1 MAPGQTAFGHSF
13 SHAGAPRATSGTF
26 TSRSSF
32 KGMRKPLLRKAMPKA
47 FSFGGMTWQVV
58 HEVPYRLAKIGNAE
72 SGSANT
78 QRTRLDTTHRKN
90 TGYTYHVTARKRKIL
105 IVDDDAGIR
114 SSLSMILQSWGFE
127 PLLAADASEAMYLA
141 EKQDPDI
148 VISDVVMPETSG
160 LELLKMLKAS
170 DPHRPVL
177 LVTAQA
183 TVDNA
188 VEAMKQGARDF
199 LTKPLTDYDKLKAL
213 IDDAE
218 RELEMRRKVR
228 RLTARIE
235 DSGGLGEFVGISK
248 PIREVYE
255 LIESVAQRDVSVMI
269 TGESGTGK
277 EVVARTIHR
286 FSRREGKPFL
296 AINAAAI
303 PESLIESELFGHERG
318 AFTGAVATRQGV
330 FEQANGGTLLIDEI
344 AEMPMALQPKLLR
357 VLADGKVRRLGGSY
371 EFEFDVRVLAATNRD
386 PLKAIEDG
394 KLREDLY
401 YRLNVVPISLPP
413 LRARGEDIPLLVQHF
428 VKEFNAKHR
437 LEIEGATDVAVEL
450 LKAYH
455 WPGNVR
461 ELRNVIE
468 RSAVL
473 VKGNWIDG
481 NDLPAYVRNPSM
493 RAEKL
498 TFAVGETTV
507 ADAER
512 ELILKTLERAGNNK
526 AEAARQL
533 GVDVKTIYN
542 KLKGYGIEP

>member
-1 MAPGQTAFGHSF
+1 
-13 SHAGAPRATSGTF
+13 
-26 TSRSSF
+26 
-32 KGMRKPLLRKAMPKA
+32 
-47 FSFGGMTWQVV
+47 
-58 HEVPYRLAKIGNAE
+58 
-72 SGSANT
+72 
-78 QRTRLDTTHRKN
+78 
-90 TGYTYHVTARKRKIL
+90 VTARKRKIL

-114 SSLSMILQSWGFE
+114 ASLGVLLQSWGFE
-127 PLLAADASEAMYLA
+127 TIQASDASEATRVV
-141 EKQDPDI
+141 ERQDPDI
-148 VISDVVMPETSG
+148 VITDLVMPETSG
-160 LELLKMLKAS
+160 MDLLRKLKAG

-177 LVTAQA
+177 LITAQGSID
-183 TVDNA
+183 VA

-199 LTKPLTDYDKLKAL
+199 LTKPLTDLPKLKML
-213 IDDAE
+213 LEDAE
-218 RELEMRRKVR
+218 KELEMRRKAR
-228 RLTARIE
+228 RLTARIDE
-235 DSGGLGEFVGISK
+235 DSGVTDFVGVSK
-248 PIREVYE
+248 PIREVYQ

-277 EVVARTIHR
+277 EVVARTIHKL
-286 FSRREGKPFL
+286 SRREGKPFL

-386 PLKAIEDG
+386 PMKAIEDG

-401 YRLNVVPISLPP
+401 YRLNVVPIALPP
-413 LRARGEDIPLLVQHF
+413 LRARGEDVPLLIQHF
-428 VKEFNAKHR
+428 VREFNTKHH
-437 LEIEGATDVAVEL
+437 LNIEGATDESVTL
-450 LKAYH
+450 LKAYS

-468 RSAVL
+468 RSVVL
-473 VKGNWIDG
+473 AKGDWIEEK
-481 NDLPAYVRNPSM
+481 DLPPYVRNPSM
-493 RAEKL
+493 RPEKL
-498 TFAVGETTV
+498 IFAVGETTV

-542 KLKGYGIEP
+542 KLKSYGLEA

>member
-1 MAPGQTAFGHSF
+1 M
-13 SHAGAPRATSGTF
+13 
-26 TSRSSF
+26 
-32 KGMRKPLLRKAMPKA
+32 L
-47 FSFGGMTWQVV
+47 
-58 HEVPYRLAKIGNAE
+58 
-72 SGSANT
+72 
-78 QRTRLDTTHRKN
+78 
-90 TGYTYHVTARKRKIL
+90 
-105 IVDDDAGIR
+105 
-114 SSLSMILQSWGFE
+114 LQSWGYE
-127 PLLAADASEAMYLA
+127 ALQAGNAAEAMYLV
-141 EKQDPDI
+141 EKQEPDI

-160 LELLKMLKAS
+160 LELLRTLKAGDS
-170 DPHRPVL
+170 HRPVL
-177 LVTAQA
+177 LMTAQGSI
-183 TVDNA
+183 DNA
-188 VEAMKQGARDF
+188 VEAMKLGARDF
-199 LTKPLTDYDKLKAL
+199 LTKPLTDLPKLKAL
-213 IDDAE
+213 LDDAE
-218 RELEMRRKVR
+218 RELEMRRKAK
-228 RLTARIE
+228 RLTARAEEE
-235 DSGGLGEFVGISK
+235 DAGDFVGSSK
-248 PIREVYE
+248 AIREVFQ

-277 EVVARTIHR
+277 EVVARAIHR
-286 FSRREGKPFL
+286 MSRRETKPFI

-357 VLADGKVRRLGGSY
+357 VLADGKVRRLGGTY

-401 YRLNVVPISLPP
+401 YRLNVVPIGLPP
-413 LRARGEDIPLLVQHF
+413 LRDRAEDVPLLVQHF
-428 VKEFNAKHR
+428 INEFNSKHR
-437 LEIEGATDVAVEL
+437 LQIEGASDEAMAM

-468 RSAVL
+468 RSVVL
-473 VKGNWIDG
+473 AKGDWIEEK
-481 NDLPAYVRNPSM
+481 DLPPYVRDPSL
-493 RAEKL
+493 RPEKL
-498 TFAVGETTV
+498 VFSVGETTV

-512 ELILKTLERAGNNK
+512 ELIMKTLERAGNNK

-542 KLKGYGIEP
+542 KLKSYGIET